1 MEQVKAYDE
10 KLEAITMRIQPVLD
24 CVGLEQPEGA
34 RLPRDGS
41 YWSVVDPCRIAWAD
55 FKEFTRS
62 TTHGAI
68 VHVLTQLR
76 SHYHSVNLRW
86 VATG

>member
-1 MEQVKAYDE
+1 MEQVKARDE
-10 KLEAITMRIQPVLD
+10 KLEAMTVGIQPMLD

-55 FKEFTRS
+55 FKVFTHS
-62 TTHGAI
+62 ATHGAI
-68 VHVLTQLR
+68 IHALTQLR
-76 SHYHSVNLRW
+76 SYYPLVDL
-86 VATG
+86 